1 MCARMLFVHCVRDLR
16 ADWHGMR
23 CASTTGAGAMISP
36 CSKDAAKKAKKTT
49 ASYEGTRA
57 VPGAYKL
64 AAPNPPRNGAKRPSV
79 IARKQKQLKS
89 KKGKK

>member
-1 MCARMLFVHCVRDLR
+1 
-16 ADWHGMR
+16 
-23 CASTTGAGAMISP
+23 MISP

-57 VPGAYKL
+57 VPGAYKP

-79 IARKQKQLKS
+79 IARKSKQKQLKS